1 MALQPYRMTQVN
13 PSDPDLRPIALR
25 VRVRVPKV
33 YHREPVISKL
43 IADYGL
49 SVTIFAALLGANGK
63 EDGWFDL
70 ILGGTPSQVQEGLL
84 YLNDLNLEIWYD
96 SDEVDGW

>member
-1 MALQPYRMTQVN
+1 MILKPYQVPN
-13 PSDPDLRPIALR
+13 AELSDAELRAIALR
-25 VRVRVPKV
+25 IRVRVPKA

-49 SVTIFAALLGANGK
+49 DVTISAALLGASGK

-70 ILGGTPSQVQEGLL
+70 TLRGQHAQIQSGLL

-96 SDEVDGW
+96 NDEADGW

>member
-1 MALQPYRMTQVN
+1 MSLNPYQLADVEVREF
-13 PSDPDLRPIALR
+13 DGRAIACR
-25 VRVRVPKV
+25 IRVRVPKS

-43 IADYGL
+43 STDYGL
-49 SVTIFAALLGANGK
+49 DVTISAALLGANGN

-70 ILGGTPSQVQEGLL
+70 VLWGQHAQIQNGLL

-96 SDEVDGW
+96 NDEADGW